1 MKEHRILKFFMPLL
15 ACVGGFALM
24 YGCALVMGEDKT
36 PVRFLAGIAAEI
48 VLLALTL
55 WFIRKPLTRLFP
67 QVGAYPL
74 CCPHW
79 SVLAMLF
86 LATPLW
92 CILKGKLLYALQPAV
107 EMQPIVYTGEELR
120 ADLMLCLSG
129 VVVGPVFEEM
139 YFRFLPLVSYK
150 RRVAQVIVGLLV
162 AVFFGLLHTTN
173 MLGSF
178 VDALIFML
186 VFVLTR
192 QIGISIAL
200 HSFINLW
207 AVLFC
212 VLVYFGLLD
221 IQHSSLPVIWLIG
234 NSGTLIASVVAAAIG
249 VAVGLCGRRIVG
261 IRRD

>member
-15 ACVGGFALM
+15 ACVSGFALM

-36 PVRFLAGIAAEI
+36 PVRFLTGIAVEI

-55 WFIRKPLTRLFP
+55 WVIRKPLARLFP

-74 CCPHW
+74 RCPHW
-79 SVLAMLF
+79 SVLVMIF
-86 LATPLW
+86 LVTPLW
-92 CILKGKLLYALQPAV
+92 CILKGKLLYVLQPAV
-107 EMQPIVYTGEELR
+107 EMQPIVYTSEELR

-139 YFRFLPLVSYK
+139 YFRFLPLAAYK
-150 RRVAQVIVGLLV
+150 HRAAQVIVGLLV

-186 VFVLTR
+186 VFVFTR

-200 HSFINLW
+200 HSCINLW

-212 VLVYFGLLD
+212 IMVYFGLLD

-234 NSGTLIASVVAAAIG
+234 DNGTLAAAAVIAVIG
-249 VAVGLCGRRIVG
+249 AAVRLYGRKKNVSA
-261 IRRD
+261 